1 MSLRYRLI
9 LMHLSIMAF
18 LIAIFC
24 LAIYIQSE
32 QYRQNEFNKRLKEEA
47 IMASTIFFTKS
58 EISPDILKLLDRNNF
73 TMLFD
78 EEIFIFSKDKQIV
91 YESGEDKLIIN
102 DDKID
107 EIIEKKEVFW
117 RQKNKE
123 YYGTT
128 HKKLNFEY
136 IIVSS
141 AIDKYGLIKQRNL
154 AKILVYG
161 GVIVLLLSALVGWV
175 LVRNMLKPLNEII
188 DKIDNIKVSKLN
200 LRLEIGKRDDE
211 FSQLAVRFNQMLDRL
226 QKAFLSQKAFVSHAS
241 HELRTPLTSITGQIQ
256 VSLLANDNLEDLR
269 KMINSVLEDVQDL
282 NKLSNNLL
290 DLTSLN
296 TISENSTDS
305 LLNILEKI
313 SRVRDELLKKNPDA
327 IIFLDYVQDEENIPE
342 LNGNLNLLFSAF
354 FNLIENGIK
363 YSPNKTVSV
372 LVKTEEDNI
381 IIKIENVCDI
391 LNNEDLNQIFEPFKR
406 GKNAKNIKGHGV
418 GLSLAKGIIELH
430 SGTITTNYNSLQEI
444 CFIITLPK
452 NLIQF

>member
-24 LAIYIQSE
+24 WAIYFQSE
-32 QYRQNEFNKRLKEEA
+32 QYRQNEFNSRLKEEA
-47 IMASTIFFTKS
+47 ITASAIFFTKS

-78 EEIFIFSKDKQIV
+78 EEIFIFNKDKQIV
-91 YESGEDKLIIN
+91 YESGQDKLIISN
-102 DDKID
+102 DKID

-117 RQKNKE
+117 RQKDKE
-123 YYGTT
+123 YYGTIR
-128 HKKLNFEY
+128 KQLDVEY

-161 GVIVLLLSALVGWV
+161 GVIVLFLSALVGWA

-188 DKIDNIKVSKLN
+188 NKIDNIKVSKLN

-256 VSLLANDNLEDLR
+256 VSLLANDNPEDLR

-305 LLNILEKI
+305 LINILEKI
-313 SRVRDELLKKNPDA
+313 SRVRDVLRKKNPDA
-327 IIFLDYVQDEENIPE
+327 IIFLDYDQDEENIPE

-372 LVKTEEDNI
+372 LVKTEKNNI

-418 GLSLAKGIIELH
+418 GLSLAKGIVELH
-430 SGTITTNYNSLQEI
+430 SGTITINYSSYQEI
-444 CFIITLPK
+444 CFVVTLPK